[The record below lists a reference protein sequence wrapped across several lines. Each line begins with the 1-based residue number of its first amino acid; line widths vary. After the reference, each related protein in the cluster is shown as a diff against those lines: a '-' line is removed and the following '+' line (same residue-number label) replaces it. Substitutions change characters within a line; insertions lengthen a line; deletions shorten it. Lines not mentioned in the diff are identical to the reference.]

1 MHVNA
6 NIIVLLFITAF
17 TSDEDISD
25 TNNNED
31 DDKISLQSDLATL
44 SSEINIKQRL
54 IDQLEKS
61 QKTIHSMKLQY
72 EEKMKSLQV
81 NIQYM

>member
-1 MHVNA
+1 M
-6 NIIVLLFITAF
+6 FKAF
-17 TSDEDISD
+17 SSDDISD
-25 TNNNED
+25 NDDE

-44 SSEINIKQRL
+44 SSEINIKQKL

-61 QKTIHSMKLQY
+61 QRTVHLMKSQY

-81 NIQYM
+81 QFGNIVQ